1 MKTFKDDV
9 RALAL
14 RHSLWRRANVRNV
27 SFETLYGR
35 QFTLSTQF
43 IISNYL
49 VTLTHRRSNTV
60 TKKKIKLPPL
70 SSNIQIDH
78 HSKFKKNKQF
88 WSELPIVFSA
98 RKALSSK
105 VIVTDIQQPK
115 KKERSIPDPQNSN
128 AFSLFILDWNTIIAK
143 SFQNIKLSTTI

>member
-1 MKTFKDDV
+1 MKTFKADV
-9 RALAL
+9 RAFA

-27 SFETLYGR
+27 SFETLYGH
-35 QFTLSTQF
+35 Q
-43 IISNYL
+43 
-49 VTLTHRRSNTV
+49 
-60 TKKKIKLPPL
+60 KKIKLPPI
-70 SSNIQIDH
+70 SSNIQIYH

-88 WSELPIVFSA
+88 WSELPIVFSE

-143 SFQNIKLSTTI
+143 SFWKHKIIHNNIRNGADPPIISFITSPIIKIWII